1 MGRYIIKRLLLIIPV
16 ILGVAVLIFTLM
28 YVTPGDPIRMML
40 VGASEAQI
48 QETRQ
53 AYGLNDPFLI
63 QLLRFM
69 KNAFLK
75 FDLGI
80 SYFSGLPVFNELM
93 ARLPKTAILAAFCM
107 VTQIIVAIPLGVS
120 AAVHQNKWQ
129 DNLVMIIAMLGVSI
143 PEFWFAQMLILLF
156 SLKLGWF
163 TSFGVAHWYDYVL
176 PVIAAAVPTIGGV
189 ARLTRSQ
196 MLEVIRSDYCVT
208 ARMKGVNERDILYKH
223 ALPNALIPIIT
234 NIGMTFGKA
243 LGGTVVIETV
253 FSIPGIGYYL
263 VSGINNRDYPV
274 VRGAVLMLAILF
286 SLVMLLVDILYAY
299 IDPRIK
305 AMYEGQQKRRVK
317 KA

>member
-1 MGRYIIKRLLLIIPV
+1 MARYVIKRLLLIIPV
-16 ILGVAVLIFTLM
+16 LLGVAVLIFTLM

-40 VGASEAQI
+40 LGASEEQI
-48 QETRQ
+48 QATRT
-53 AYGLNDPFLI
+53 AYGLNDPFI
-63 QLLRFM
+63 VQLLRFL
-69 KNAFLK
+69 KDAFLR
-75 FDLGI
+75 FDLGV
-80 SYFSGLPVFNELM
+80 SYFSGLPVFDELIV
-93 ARLPKTAILAAFCM
+93 RLPKTAILAAFCM
-107 VTQIIVAIPLGVS
+107 VAQIIIAIPLGVS
-120 AAVHQNKWQ
+120 AAVHQNHWQ
-129 DNLVMIIAMLGVSI
+129 DNFVMIIAMLGVSI

-163 TSFGVAHWYDYVL
+163 TAFGVAHWYDYVL
-176 PVIAAAVPTIGGV
+176 PIIAAAVPTLGGV

-208 ARMKGVNERDILYKH
+208 ARMKGVNEHDILYKH

-263 VSGINNRDYPV
+263 VSGIGNRDYPV

-286 SLVMLLVDILYAY
+286 SLVMLAVDIIYAY